1 MLDWYVAKIKPRM
14 ENSVELALASYGV
27 VSYVPEIVVLKGGR
41 TRLEPL
47 FPGYAFVQVDTE
59 TELWRRV
66 RWAQGVSYFLPGNLE
81 PAPIGAEFLEDLMGR
96 VRGWNGDGWTN
107 AFKKGDPIRIETGPL
122 QGLDAIFHRYVPG
135 KQRCDVLISM
145 VGKDHRV
152 SVDERSLTAL
162 ALGRGSF
169 TYAPAV

>member
-96 VRGWNGDGWTN
+96 VRGWNGDG
-107 AFKKGDPIRIETGPL
+107 
-122 QGLDAIFHRYVPG
+122 
-135 KQRCDVLISM
+135 
-145 VGKDHRV
+145 
-152 SVDERSLTAL
+152 
-162 ALGRGSF
+162 
-169 TYAPAV
+169 